1 MSIVDELRSLDT
13 NDPGRWPLPIR
24 AGAIALAFAAVTAFG
39 VYMLVYKQEIPL
51 LERAEQ
57 EERDLRTQFED
68 RQRKAA
74 NFDAYRTQLAEIER
88 DFGAMLRQLPGKT
101 EVPSLLV
108 DISQTGLGAGLE
120 EQQFTPAGE
129 IHKDFYAEL
138 PIRLRYTGSYHELGN
153 FVSGIAALP
162 RIVTLHDITIRP
174 VSATVPD
181 ELVLDVT
188 AKTYRYLD
196 EEATEGLW
204 RRVAYSRRAGWS
216 WRLSPQPRARAAAQT
231 RTCRRTS
238 TTSRLGP
245 VAASSPCRPSSRHRS
260 SPTNQACAARL
271 SCRTSHNGVSA
282 TIRMPSKA
290 RIAIGRANSWS
301 SSRSTH

>member
-13 NDPGRWPLPIR
+13 SDPGRWPLPIR
-24 AGAIALAFAAVTAFG
+24 AGAIALAFAAVVALG
-39 VYMLVYKQEIPL
+39 VYMFVIKAEMPGLRAA
-51 LERAEQ
+51 ERDEV
-57 EERDLRTQFED
+57 DLRTQFED

-74 NFDAYRTQLAEIER
+74 NFDAYRSQLADIER

-174 VSATVPD
+174 VNPSNPD
-181 ELVLDVT
+181 ELTLDMT

-196 EEATEGLW
+196 EEATEG
-204 RRVAYSRRAGWS
+204 
-216 WRLSPQPRARAAAQT
+216 
-231 RTCRRTS
+231 
-238 TTSRLGP
+238 
-245 VAASSPCRPSSRHRS
+245 
-260 SPTNQACAARL
+260 
-271 SCRTSHNGVSA
+271 
-282 TIRMPSKA
+282 
-290 RIAIGRANSWS
+290 
-301 SSRSTH
+301 

>member
-24 AGAIALAFAAVTAFG
+24 AGAIAIVFAAVVAAG
-39 VYMLVYKQEIPL
+39 VYMFVIQEEMPL
-51 LERAEQ
+51 LERAQ
-57 EERDLRTQFED
+57 QDERDLRVQFED
-68 RQRKAA
+68 KQRKAA

-108 DISQTGLGAGLE
+108 DISQTALGAGLDE
-120 EQQFTPAGE
+120 IEFTPTGE
-129 IHKDFYAEL
+129 IQKDFYAEM

-174 VSATVPD
+174 VDRSAPD
-181 ELVLDVT
+181 ELTLTVT

-196 EEATEGLW
+196 EEATEG
-204 RRVAYSRRAGWS
+204 
-216 WRLSPQPRARAAAQT
+216 
-231 RTCRRTS
+231 
-238 TTSRLGP
+238 
-245 VAASSPCRPSSRHRS
+245 
-260 SPTNQACAARL
+260 
-271 SCRTSHNGVSA
+271 
-282 TIRMPSKA
+282 
-290 RIAIGRANSWS
+290 
-301 SSRSTH
+301 

>member
-1 MSIVDELRSLDT
+1 MNLVDELKSLDT
-13 NDPGRWPLPIR
+13 NDPGRWPLPFRIG
-24 AGAIALAFAAVTAFG
+24 AVALVFVGVAIAG
-39 VYMLVYKQEIPL
+39 VYMFVINQEMPL
-51 LERAEQ
+51 LERAQ
-57 EERDLRTQFED
+57 QDERDLRTQFED

-74 NFDAYRTQLAEIER
+74 NFDAYRAQLAEIER

-120 EQQFTPAGE
+120 EQEFTPAGE

-174 VSATVPD
+174 VSSDNPD
-181 ELVLDVT
+181 ELMLDVT

-196 EEATEGLW
+196 EEATEG
-204 RRVAYSRRAGWS
+204 
-216 WRLSPQPRARAAAQT
+216 
-231 RTCRRTS
+231 
-238 TTSRLGP
+238 
-245 VAASSPCRPSSRHRS
+245 
-260 SPTNQACAARL
+260 
-271 SCRTSHNGVSA
+271 
-282 TIRMPSKA
+282 
-290 RIAIGRANSWS
+290 
-301 SSRSTH
+301 

>member
-24 AGAIALAFAAVTAFG
+24 VGAVAVVFAAAVAFG
-39 VYMLVYKQEIPL
+39 IYMFVYKSEMPRLRAAERQEN
-51 LERAEQ
+51 E
-57 EERDLRTQFED
+57 LRTQFED

-74 NFDAYRTQLAEIER
+74 NFDAYRAQLAEIER

-120 EQQFTPAGE
+120 EQVFTPAGE

-138 PIRLRYTGSYHELGN
+138 PIKLRYTGSYHELGN

-162 RIVTLHDITIRP
+162 RIVTLHDISIRP
-174 VSATVPD
+174 GRGASPD
-181 ELVLDVT
+181 ELTLDVT

-196 EEATEGLW
+196 EEATEG
-204 RRVAYSRRAGWS
+204 
-216 WRLSPQPRARAAAQT
+216 
-231 RTCRRTS
+231 
-238 TTSRLGP
+238 
-245 VAASSPCRPSSRHRS
+245 
-260 SPTNQACAARL
+260 
-271 SCRTSHNGVSA
+271 
-282 TIRMPSKA
+282 
-290 RIAIGRANSWS
+290 
-301 SSRSTH
+301 